1 VTNISSLDR
10 HRIKRVPT
18 ASVLTAEERCRAP
31 GIVILALVLRAKR
44 RSDER
49 SNGRI
54 GARRSLSSA
63 RNANGNGPSVART
76 FVRSRWCAASTSR
89 ASFPDRDARR
99 EGYFQLSAGS
109 LAPMLLG
116 RVDPSETSTFSSMSG
131 RWRSRVSCVWTDNF
145 AFLLATSERRIVTV
159 RQVGKHMSV
168 CVRRPRVSLRYHR
181 GSVSALEAQQP
192 FGRVAIHA
200 RRE

>member
-1 VTNISSLDR
+1 MVR
-10 HRIKRVPT
+10 P
-18 ASVLTAEERCRAP
+18 
-31 GIVILALVLRAKR
+31 LRA
-44 RSDER
+44 RSY
-49 SNGRI
+49 GR
-54 GARRSLSSA
+54 
-63 RNANGNGPSVART
+63 
-76 FVRSRWCAASTSR
+76 RWCAASTSR

-131 RWRSRVSCVWTDNF
+131 RWRSRVSCVRTDNF
-145 AFLLATSERRIVTV
+145 AFLLATSARRIVTV

-200 RRE
+200 RREYLSFAFAGRSTDWPMMGSDELSRRPSRAFTATRCIDDEKKSIPIGYASSRE